1 MAENKTAKKA
11 KSRFF
16 KEIKSEMKK
25 VTWPSRE
32 QLFHNTLVILSFV
45 AITTVVLFLC
55 DIGFNKLLT
64 AIIGKGN

>member
-1 MAENKTAKKA
+1 MAENKTAKTA
-11 KSRFF
+11 KSTRFF

-45 AITTVVLFLC
+45 AITTVILFLC
-55 DIGFNKLLT
+55 DTAFNKLLT
-64 AIIGKGN
+64 YIVGK